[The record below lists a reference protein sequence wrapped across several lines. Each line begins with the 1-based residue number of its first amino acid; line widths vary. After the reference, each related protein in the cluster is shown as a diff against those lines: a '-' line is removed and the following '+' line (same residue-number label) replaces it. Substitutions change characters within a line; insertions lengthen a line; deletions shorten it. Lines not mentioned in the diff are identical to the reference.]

1 MKQAAVLLNLCHLQF
16 EVVMQVN
23 TLVKK
28 ISLSLSPLEVY
39 KRLCD
44 KGLKEHTAL
53 LETAEAGTQAHRKS
67 IIAISSAVEIK
78 ALNNRVTLTALN
90 DNGIAFLQQLDTA
103 ALSDFSVKKTELCLE
118 IVLNQLP
125 VVTDEDERLAQ
136 SSILEVLKLVKSAIQ
151 TDNFENDESSLLLGA
166 FSFDL
171 VDQFEALPKI
181 NKSYDDYI
189 FYLADQ
195 LLIQSMDNNSA
206 QIIVKGFGQ
215 NATND
220 IRLGLNITQLEEF
233 LQEELPQEEH
243 SQAQEPKVTVANKVS
258 VNLSDEV
265 FETQVKQAKQHII
278 DGDVFQVVLS
288 RDYQVDCPKPIVAY
302 EKLRSSNPSPYM
314 YFLNFGDKQLFGA
327 SPESCLKVTPQ
338 KEVSLYP
345 IAGTRK
351 RAFRNNVIDF
361 ERDSQVEYELIE
373 DRKEAAEHMMLVDL
387 ARNDLARIIRNGSR
401 KITQLKKIVKYSHV
415 MHLVSEVKG
424 VLKEEIDS
432 LDAYKACSNMGTLT
446 GAPKIKAMEII
457 RDYEQKSRGFYGGAV
472 AVLNA
477 NDEFDSAII
486 IRSALVENNV
496 ATITAGAGV
505 VFDSIPSE
513 EAQETDNKAKAV
525 LSACLSVT
533 SDSEVAA

>member
-1 MKQAAVLLNLCHLQF
+1 MKQAVVLLNLWQLQF

-23 TLVKK
+23 TLIKK

-78 ALNNRVTLTALN
+78 ALNNRVMLTALN
-90 DNGIAFLQQLDTA
+90 DNGVAFLQRLDTD
-103 ALSDFSVKKTELCLE
+103 ALSDFSVKKAELCLE
-118 IVLNQLP
+118 LVLNPLP
-125 VVTDEDERLAQ
+125 IVTDEDERLAQ
-136 SSILEVLKLVKSAIQ
+136 SSILDVLKLVQSAIQ
-151 TDNFENDESSLLLGA
+151 TGNLENDESSLLLGA

-233 LQEELPQEEH
+233 LQEEH
-243 SQAQEPKVTVANKVS
+243 SQAQEPKVTVSNKVS

-288 RDYQVDCPKPIVAY
+288 RDYHVDCPKPIAAY

-327 SPESCLKVTPQ
+327 SPESCLKVTSQ

-351 RAFRNNVIDF
+351 RAFRNNLIDF

-373 DRKEAAEHMMLVDL
+373 DQKEAAEHMMLVDL

-424 VLKEEIDS
+424 VLKENIDS

-486 IRSALVENNV
+486 IRSALVENNM